1 VVTGNH
7 ADGLEEEL
15 DMRRIAVLA
24 EGNLEYQ
31 RAKTAIGVVR
41 YGEDPVVAVIDS
53 THAGQDLATALD
65 DGSRLGRGIPVVAS
79 VAEAL
84 EYHPDTLL
92 IGIAPRG
99 GQLPDSWRAEL
110 LAAIRAGLSLV
121 SGLHV
126 FLGDDPE
133 LAAAAK
139 AHNVSIWDV
148 RQPSEELA
156 YRIREGTPHRP
167 GSHAVYFCGTD
178 CNVGKMTAAFEV
190 WREAQRRGLSAG
202 FAATGQTGILISGR
216 GIPADRFISDFLA
229 GAVEALTVEFCHE
242 YDWVFVEGQGSLL
255 HPAYSAVTLGLVHG
269 AAPDLMVLCH
279 QAGRTH
285 ISGYD
290 VPIPSLARVR
300 RIYEDAAGWLKPAP
314 VVAVALNTLGLSDE
328 TAHAAVAQASR
339 ETGLPAADP
348 VRFGAGPIVDAL
360 QAAVRD

>member
-1 VVTGNH
+1 
-7 ADGLEEEL
+7 
-15 DMRRIAVLA
+15 MRRIAVLA
-24 EGNLEYQ
+24 EGSLEYQ

-53 THAGQDLATALD
+53 AHAGQDLATALN
-65 DGSRLGRGIPVVAS
+65 DGSGLGRGIPVVAS

-84 EYHPDTLL
+84 EYRPDTLL

-99 GQLPDSWRAEL
+99 GQLPNEWRPEL
-110 LAAIRAGLSLV
+110 LAAMRARLNLV

-133 LAAAAK
+133 LAAAAN
-139 AHNVSIWDV
+139 AHGVTIWDV
-148 RQPSEELA
+148 RRPSEELA
-156 YRIREGTPHRP
+156 YRIRQGTPHRA

-190 WREAQRRGLSAG
+190 WREARQRGLSAG
-202 FAATGQTGILISGR
+202 FAATGQTGIMIAGR

-229 GAVEALTVEFCHE
+229 GAVEALTVEFCAE
-242 YDWVFVEGQGSLL
+242 YDWVFVEGQGALL
-255 HPAYSAVTLGLVHG
+255 HPAYSAVTLGLMHG

-285 ISGYD
+285 INGYD
-290 VPIPSLARVR
+290 TPIPALPAVR
-300 RIYEDAAGWLKPAP
+300 RIYEDAAAWLKPAP
-314 VVAVALNTLGLSDE
+314 LVAVALNTLGLSAE
-328 TAHAAVAQASR
+328 EARAAIGAASR

-360 QAAVRD
+360 LAAAGERSGSHAAD